1 MTSRQPALT
10 AHVPEGAGPFPAGT
24 EPTAFV
30 TTPPGEEDGRRYDAT
45 VEARVAVQVEQLA
58 AGALV
63 AGAFALPL
71 VIYLGAADAFALP
84 KTALMAAVTT
94 VLAACLAFLRWKHAP
109 AACARSPWTVDVLL
123 IYLALSA
130 AATIRSPDPL
140 HSVLGEPLQLQGMLA
155 SVCYALA
162 LLAAGRV
169 LATVR
174 RIRWLITGV
183 AAGSVIVVA
192 YGFAQQAHVDPIWDV
207 LNRGRIFST
216 LGQANNLAAYLVLA
230 LPLVLGL
237 ALATVSRP
245 ARIALVVLVGGIVGA
260 LGLTLSR
267 GGYLG
272 ALFAV
277 STFAL
282 LALPRLA
289 VDRRR
294 LAGALVAVVA
304 IVATLGAIPPVATS
318 ASRIVDRARQLT
330 DVDAGSGALHLDLWA
345 VGIRMTVD
353 HPLLGVGPEIYPAA
367 FPQYRD
373 AVLPA
378 ERAAIIARFRPES
391 PHSVPI
397 AIAAGAG
404 VPALAAYV
412 TLIGLALAAGL
423 RRWRRAEPTERILV
437 AGLIAAVIGHFVT
450 DFFMTA
456 EVSTSFLFW
465 VLLGVL
471 ATVPLSSSAAPPE

>member
-1 MTSRQPALT
+1 MTGRQSTLA
-10 AHVPEGAGPFPAGT
+10 AHSIEGAGPFPAGT
-24 EPTAFV
+24 VPPVVGA
-30 TTPPGEEDGRRYDAT
+30 TPQSAVSGRRGNDAT
-45 VEARVAVQVEQLA
+45 AARFAVRVEQLGA
-58 AGALV
+58 AALV

-94 VLAACLAFLRWKHAP
+94 VLAGCLTILRWKHAP
-109 AACARSPWTVDVLL
+109 TTHARSPWTVDVLL
-123 IYLALSA
+123 VYLALSA

-155 SVCYALA
+155 SVCYAFA

-174 RIRWLITGV
+174 RIRWLIMGV
-183 AAGSVIVVA
+183 AAGSVVVVA

-237 ALATVSRP
+237 ALASVSRP
-245 ARIALVVLVGGIVGA
+245 ARIALLLLVGGVVGA
-260 LGLTLSR
+260 LALTLSR

-289 VDRRR
+289 MDRRR
-294 LAGALVAVVA
+294 LAGALVAVIAIVA
-304 IVATLGAIPPVATS
+304 IVVAVRPVAES
-318 ASRIVDRARQLT
+318 AGRIVDRVRQLT
-330 DVDAGSGALHLDLWA
+330 EFDAGSGALHLDLWA
-345 VGIRMTVD
+345 VGIRIAVD
-353 HPLLGVGPEIYPAA
+353 HPLLGVGPEMFPAV

-373 AVLPA
+373 AVLPSDQ
-378 ERAAIIARFRPES
+378 AAIVARFRPES
-391 PHSVPI
+391 PHNVPI

-423 RRWRRAEPTERILV
+423 RRWRIAEPTERILV

-456 EVSTSFLFW
+456 EVSTSWLLW

-471 ATVPLSSSAAPPE
+471 ATVPLPSSAAPPK